1 MSDPYFHD
9 DRLLVQVLRMNWE
22 HARYVETQRLY
33 LTVVY
38 AALAAGIAYEALY
51 SGDPVVKIAASA
63 FGLATTLIFWGMI
76 RKLSSEFVN
85 QIAHADRCA
94 RQLMVQVEG
103 GRGPIPL
110 HAFLGFPRK
119 AIRPFAVL
127 GAINVGLMFRV
138 LFGTFTLAWVFLLG
152 YRIFRIFALELVL

>member
-9 DRLLVQVLRMNWE
+9 DRVIVQLLRMNWE
-22 HARYVETQRLY
+22 HARYVETQRLH

-38 AALAAGIAYEALY
+38 AALAAGVAYEALY
-51 SGDPVVKIAASA
+51 SGDPVVKIAAA
-63 FGLATTLIFWGMI
+63 VFGLAVTLIFWGMI

-103 GRGPIPL
+103 GRGPIPI

-127 GAINVGLMFRV
+127 GALNVRLMFRV
-138 LFGTFTLAWVFLLG
+138 LFATFTLAWMFLLG
-152 YRIFRIFALELVL
+152 YRIFRIFVPELVL